1 VESVKTGSFHALA
14 KVLLFGFCFF
24 SFAGPHLG
32 LPLPLPLWLTVTEE
46 VSKVGAGKIE
56 QHASKD

>member
-1 VESVKTGSFHALA
+1 VESVKTGSSFHALA

-24 SFAGPHLG
+24 SFAGPQIA
-32 LPLPLPLWLTVTEE
+32 LPLPLWLTVTEE
-46 VSKVGAGKIE
+46 DSKVGAGKIE